1 MALESLLTNCEIN
14 LLLTWWAICVPTDST
29 GTETFTITGT
39 KTYVPVVT
47 VDPDNTKLLQKL
59 KSRLQVSA
67 IYLVLVYNDWLSQC
81 KCHVIKFVAK

>member
-1 MALESLLTNCEIN
+1 M
-14 LLLTWWAICVPTDST
+14 
-29 GTETFTITGT
+29 
-39 KTYVPVVT
+39 YVPVVT

-81 KCHVIKFVAK
+81 KCHVINFVAK

>member
-14 LLLTWWAICVPTDST
+14 LLLTWSAICVPTDST

-39 KTYVPVVT
+39 KMYVPVVT
-47 VDPDNTKLLQKL
+47 VDPDNAKLLQKL

-67 IYLVLVYNDWLSQC
+67 ISLVLVYND
-81 KCHVIKFVAK
+81 